1 MIFLLDD
8 WHIWASM
15 SKGQLTLPVFQ
26 SLQAFWPG
34 LLSLLGDISSA
45 MKSLHNMHNVWK
57 QVRLFDC

>member
-1 MIFLLDD
+1 
-8 WHIWASM
+8 M

-45 MKSLHNMHNVWK
+45 MKSLHNMHSVWK
-57 QVRLFDC
+57 QVKINAEINWNFN